1 MTDTTS
7 VSGETA
13 GRTTRGYNPVKLA
26 VLAVVMAVMLAIPP
40 ALSGYD
46 QRIICSILLYVM
58 LGAGLTIIVGYAGL
72 LDLGFIAFYAVG
84 AYTYAILASAHFDIH
99 LPFALI
105 LVIGGGIAGLV
116 GLMLGFPVLRLRGDY
131 LAIVTLGFGEIIRV
145 LMNNIDPLTNGPQGI
160 TLIDRPS
167 LLGFT
172 FSSPLHFL
180 YLFAAFAALTLLIVH
195 RLELS
200 ALGRAWR
207 AIREDQDAAAGVG
220 IDVTRAK
227 LAAFAISATI
237 GGVAGVLFAS
247 FQRFVSPESFILQ
260 ESILV
265 LLIIIVGG
273 LGNLIGVVLGS
284 IVLIVMPEALRGY
297 DELRMLFV
305 GALLVVIVLF
315 RPRGLLPRS
324 LGLSA
329 LIGYLKR

>member
-1 MTDTTS
+1 MTDVTS
-7 VSGETA
+7 PAAAIGDQEVQGF
-13 GRTTRGYNPVKLA
+13 NVMKLA
-26 VLAVVMAVMLAIPP
+26 VLAGIIAVMLAVPP
-40 ALSGYD
+40 FLSGYE
-46 QRIICSILLYVM
+46 QRIICSILLYIM
-58 LGAGLTIIVGYAGL
+58 LGSGLTIVVGYAGL

-105 LVIGGGIAGLV
+105 LVIGGVLAGIIGL
-116 GLMLGFPVLRLRGDY
+116 LLGFPVLRLRGDY

-145 LMNNIDPLTNGPQGI
+145 LVNNVDWLTNGPQGI

-172 FSSPLHFL
+172 FTSPLHFL
-180 YLFAAFAALTLLIVH
+180 YLFAAFAALTVFLVH

-200 ALGRAWR
+200 ALGRSWR

-227 LAAFAISATI
+227 LAAFMLSATI

-247 FQRFVSPESFILQ
+247 FQRYVSPESFILQ

-273 LGNLIGVVLGS
+273 LGNLLGVVLGS

-297 DELRMLFV
+297 EELRMLLV
-305 GALLVVIVLF
+305 GAMLVAIVLF

>member
-1 MTDTTS
+1 MADTTS
-7 VSGETA
+7 VPVAAA
-13 GRTTRGYNPVKLA
+13 GRGEPGYNPAKLA
-26 VLAVVMAVMLAIPP
+26 VLGVILAAMLIAPIGM
-40 ALSGYD
+40 SGYD
-46 QRIICSILLYVM
+46 QRILCSVLIYVM
-58 LGAGLTIIVGYAGL
+58 LGAGLTIVVGYAGL

-105 LVIGGGIAGLV
+105 LLIGGGLAGIV

-145 LMNNIDPLTNGPQGI
+145 LLNNVDPLTNGPQGI
-160 TLIDRPS
+160 TMIDRPS

-172 FSSPLHFL
+172 FTSPLHFA
-180 YLFAAFAALTLLIVH
+180 YLFAAFAALTLFVVH

-200 ALGRAWR
+200 ALGRSWR

-247 FQRFVSPESFILQ
+247 FQRFVSPESFVLQ

-265 LLIIIVGG
+265 LLIIIIGG
-273 LGNLIGVVLGS
+273 LGNLVGVVLGS
-284 IVLIVMPEALRGY
+284 VVLIVMPEVLRGY
-297 DELRMLFV
+297 DDLRMLLV
-305 GALLVVIVLF
+305 GAMLVAIVLF